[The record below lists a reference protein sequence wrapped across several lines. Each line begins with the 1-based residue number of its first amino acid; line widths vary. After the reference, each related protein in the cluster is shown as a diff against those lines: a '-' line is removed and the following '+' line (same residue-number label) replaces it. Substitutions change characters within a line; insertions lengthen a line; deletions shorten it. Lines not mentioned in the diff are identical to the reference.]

1 MAMSIPDTVMA
12 ALGLVFLVGFVPF
25 LPTEPVLISCGVLA
39 ASGKLPLTWVLVV
52 ATISCVLAD
61 LVNYS
66 IARRLG
72 RPAIARF
79 AHRRTPMAVLD
90 WITARLERSAE
101 PILIAGRWMPGGGTI
116 GAVVCGS
123 LRFPLRRF
131 AMASGIG
138 CTLWCLYATMLGYIG
153 GQLADDDIP
162 LALCVSLGIAAL
174 LSLPAGVFL
183 RNQRRRLSVAD
194 EVVDGLE
201 DLPVREE
208 LGLPAGA
215 EYAEGDLAYPFEV
228 TSALERLLEV
238 GPDGDGPVV
247 AQQAG

>member
-1 MAMSIPDTVMA
+1 MGMSVPDTVMA

-39 ASGKLPLTWVLVV
+39 ASGKLPLTWVLVI
-52 ATISCVLAD
+52 ATASCVLAD
-61 LVNYS
+61 LVNYGVG
-66 IARRLG
+66 RRLG
-72 RPAIARF
+72 QPAIARF
-79 AHRRTPMAVLD
+79 AQRRTPMAVLV
-90 WITARLERSAE
+90 WITARLERGAE

-116 GAVVCGS
+116 GAVLCGS

-174 LSLPAGVFL
+174 LSIPAGVFL
-183 RNQRRRLSVAD
+183 RNQRRSLSVA
-194 EVVDGLE
+194 E
-201 DLPVREE
+201 
-208 LGLPAGA
+208 A
-215 EYAEGDLAYPFEV
+215 
-228 TSALERLLEV
+228 V
-238 GPDGDGPVV
+238 GPSLDELVNATV
-247 AQQAG
+247 EQLR